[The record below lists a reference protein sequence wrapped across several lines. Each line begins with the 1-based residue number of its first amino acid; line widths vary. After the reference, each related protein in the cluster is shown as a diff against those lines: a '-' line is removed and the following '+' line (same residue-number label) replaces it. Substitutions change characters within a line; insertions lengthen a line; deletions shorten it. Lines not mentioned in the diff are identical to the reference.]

1 MGNRTTGRRK
11 KPAVT
16 IAEQVENKKTIV
28 FVEAATAMGG
38 VEFSTLYLAGAL
50 DRSRWHPV
58 VVCPA
63 EGDLTSACR
72 AANIETRVAP
82 WPRFWSTS
90 LRVGRNARLPNPFA
104 WLWNSLALARATR
117 ALKRLLRQVSPD
129 AILTKGLTSHFVGGF
144 AARRLRIPC
153 IWHVQDLISERTF
166 GIYRR
171 VFGIAARRLPQSI
184 VVDGAAIKRQLP
196 AAIHS
201 RVSVIHNGVDLNIFR
216 PDLDGSAV
224 RDELGISRDAL
235 VIGQAARIT
244 PWKGQ
249 HYLIE
254 AFAQIARDYPKTVLV
269 FAGAPVFDHD
279 GYERRLRAMA
289 VEYGL
294 QDRIRFA
301 GYRHDLPN
309 VLAAMDIF
317 AFTSIEKDTSPLA
330 LLSAM
335 TSALPIVAF
344 DIEGAREIADQNN
357 SFRFVPVRDVRAL
370 AKALSD
376 LIGDEQL
383 RLQLGQSA
391 RRAVESRFSLEQYVS
406 RFNDILIGAVGTNL
420 TSSEFFTTS
429 SKESKADLPSATAA

>member
-11 KPAVT
+11 KSAVT
-16 IAEQVENKKTIV
+16 GSEQVEKKKTIV

-38 VEFSTLYLAGAL
+38 VQFSTLYLARAL

-63 EGDLTSACR
+63 EGDLTRACR
-72 AANIETRVAP
+72 AAGIETHVAP
-82 WPRFWSTS
+82 WPGFWSTS
-90 LRVGRNARLPNPFA
+90 LRIGRNARLPNVFA
-104 WLWNSLALARATR
+104 WLWNGLVLTR
-117 ALKRLLRQVSPD
+117 AARLLKRLLRQISPD
-129 AILTKGLTSHFVGGF
+129 AVVTKGLTSHFVGGLV
-144 AARRLRIPC
+144 ARRLRIPC

-196 AAIHS
+196 TAVHS
-201 RVSVIHNGVDLNIFR
+201 RVSVIHNGVDINVFR
-216 PDLDGSAV
+216 PGVNGSTV
-224 RDELGISRDAL
+224 RDELGISPDAL
-235 VIGQAARIT
+235 VIGNAARIT

-254 AFAQIARDYPKTVLV
+254 AFAQIANDYPKTVLL

-294 QDRIRFA
+294 QDRIIFA

-309 VLAAMDIF
+309 VLTAMAIF

-335 TSALPIVAF
+335 STGLPIVGF
-344 DIEGAREIADQNN
+344 DIEGAREIGQD
-357 SFRFVPVRDVRAL
+357 SGFRFVPVRDVRAL
-370 AKALSD
+370 ARMLCD
-376 LIGDEQL
+376 LIDDEQL
-383 RLQLGQSA
+383 RFQLGQSG
-391 RRAVESRFSLEQYVS
+391 RRAVESRFSLDHFVS
-406 RFNDILIGAVGTNL
+406 QFNDVLIAQVGVDVA
-420 TSSEFFTTS
+420 SREFFTTR